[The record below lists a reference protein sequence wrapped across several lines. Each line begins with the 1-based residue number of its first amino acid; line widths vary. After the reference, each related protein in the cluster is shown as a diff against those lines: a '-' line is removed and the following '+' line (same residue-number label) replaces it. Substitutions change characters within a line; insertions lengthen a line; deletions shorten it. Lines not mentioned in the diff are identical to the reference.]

1 MSDVSTISSR
11 IALRWWQVGSKDGIV
26 EDVEI
31 RWHAVVTFI
40 IVQNLKESTLCVS
53 VFQTV
58 KLLRY
63 TVNLGLFVQ
72 SKFLTCA
79 DLRTAI
85 LRTIGGIFSP
95 KDAGID
101 FWMFPTVTPPY
112 LWGKTKTLEKRS
124 FQLSLFITA
133 AQQRQNVFRTTVS
146 SD

>member
-1 MSDVSTISSR
+1 MGTGCLKFKEILVHVVSDVSTISSG
-11 IALRWWQVGSKDGIV
+11 IALRWWQVGTKDGIV

-40 IVQNLKESTLCVS
+40 IVQNLKESTLRVS
-53 VFQTV
+53 VFHMV

-63 TVNLGLFVQ
+63 TVYLGLFVQ
-72 SKFLTCA
+72 LKFLTCA

-112 LWGKTKTLEKRS
+112 L
-124 FQLSLFITA
+124 FITA
-133 AQQRQNVFRTTVS
+133 AQQRQNAFRTTVS